1 MAFNDSSISDFL
13 NPVSPLYKHDVIPE
27 YKCGFRDSKVLVS
40 LRNLQKH
47 KNNLV
52 SPLES
57 GSHRKQNKKMAYGA
71 KTTGSA
77 IVGDYASQIANKTI
91 LTTGVSPT
99 TLGAAF
105 VTTIATASPALLILA
120 GRNLAKAE
128 ETAEAIR
135 AVAPQVPIRTLE
147 LDLADKQSVRKAA
160 ATVLAWDDVAGI
172 DVLVNNAAIITDE
185 YGTIEGIERV
195 FAVNHLGPF
204 LFTNLVL
211 PKVLAVKGRVVNVA
225 SEGHRFSN
233 VRFMDLNFEVCLF
246 FIRFPV
252 SLLSKKLRQGAKQL
266 TQSHKKQDG
275 KIYNKWRAY
284 GQSKTANM
292 LFSLSLARKLGSRG
306 LVANSPHPGTIITPL
321 SEGMDLALEYE
332 LTSE

>member
-1 MAFNDSSISDFL
+1 
-13 NPVSPLYKHDVIPE
+13 
-27 YKCGFRDSKVLVS
+27 
-40 LRNLQKH
+40 
-47 KNNLV
+47 
-52 SPLES
+52 
-57 GSHRKQNKKMAYGA
+57 MAYGA

-233 VRFMDLNFEVCLF
+233 VRFMDLNFE
-246 FIRFPV
+246 
-252 SLLSKKLRQGAKQL
+252 
-266 TQSHKKQDG
+266 DG

-332 LTSE
+332 LTRPYDQFVGYYPKERGVIKTLDEGISTHIYAAFEPSLKDHNGTFLLDCHVADPNVDFVMSWAASEVEAEKLWKLSEELVGEKFEW